1 MSGVRVTSLIR
12 CIALLGAKLSR
23 DMNPEEKEIEN
34 LFSYGT
40 LQTEAVQLAT
50 FGRRLEGKPDALV
63 GYSLTM
69 IQIED
74 QDFVA
79 TSGTAHHRNL
89 QFTGRASDFVDGTVF
104 KLTKQELEQAD
115 AYEPAEY
122 KRVLVQLRSGMNAW
136 VYVSINQ

>member
-1 MSGVRVTSLIR
+1 MGL
-12 CIALLGAKLSR
+12 
-23 DMNPEEKEIEN
+23 EEKETEH

-50 FGRRLEGKPDALV
+50 FGRGLEGKPDALV

-69 IQIED
+69 IQIQD

-79 TSGTAHHRNL
+79 TSGSAHHRNL
-89 QFTGRASDFVDGTVF
+89 QFTGIASDFVEGTVF
-104 KLTKQELEQAD
+104 KLTRKEVEQAD

-122 KRVLVQLRSGMNAW
+122 KRALVQLRSGMNAW
-136 VYVSINQ
+136 VYLNIRQ